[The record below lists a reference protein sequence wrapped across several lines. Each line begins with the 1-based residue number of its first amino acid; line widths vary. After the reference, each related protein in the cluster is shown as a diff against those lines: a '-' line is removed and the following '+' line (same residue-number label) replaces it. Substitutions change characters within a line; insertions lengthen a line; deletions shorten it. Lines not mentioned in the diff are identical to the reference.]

1 MKKNCLIILLPA
13 LFLLLFTS
21 CSKGYE
27 VNFTNYYIE
36 PIDSVIVGNNL
47 VMFTNIDVETT
58 SEYKKIGKGNHSI
71 KCISRSKKTFYST
84 IHIAGTGSGKFNIQ
98 IDGIQQISILEN

>member
-1 MKKNCLIILLPA
+1 MKNFCLKYFFPL
-13 LFLLLFTS
+13 LFLVMLTS

-47 VMFTNIDVETT
+47 VVFTNIAIETT

-71 KCISRSKKTFYST
+71 KCISQSKKIFYST
-84 IHIAGTGSGKFNIQ
+84 IHISGTGSGKRNIQ
-98 IDGIQQISILEN
+98 VDGIQQISILED